1 MSDRSSTGPSTSTAP
16 QAAQYAIGIDL
27 GTTHTALAYVDLAL
41 AEGDEAPPA
50 ILPIPQLVAAGSVEP
65 RPLLPSFLYV
75 AHASE
80 GPQPLPWDE
89 KRAYAVGE
97 HARTRGAEAPA
108 RLVSS
113 AKSWLCHATVDR
125 RAPVLPPTPP
135 GATPED
141 ITKVSPV
148 EASRRYLEHLREA
161 WDDKHGKDA
170 PFAQQEIV
178 LTVPASFD
186 AAAREL
192 TAEAARAAGIEH
204 LTLLEEPQSA
214 LYAWIEGT
222 HGDWRKNVKVGDV
235 ILVVDVGGGT
245 TDFSAIAVQ
254 EREGNLELH
263 RVAVGDHILLGGDN
277 MDLALSH
284 AVRQKLAAA
293 GKELDPWQA
302 QSLTHAC
309 RVAKE
314 TLLAREDLDKAPIV
328 IAGRGSKL
336 MGGAVKS
343 ELTRDEL
350 LQLLVDGFFP
360 RVEASARPVARPR
373 TGLLALGLAYASDA
387 GVTRHLAAFLG
398 KQASATQGLDG
409 FTQPKAATFLHP
421 TAILFNGGVMKGTPL
436 RARVLQTL
444 NAWLASEKAKPVREL
459 TGSDLDL
466 AVARGAAY
474 YAYAKRGRGVR
485 IRGGTARAYYVG
497 IEGAVP
503 AVPGLEPPIS
513 ALCVAPFGMEE
524 GTSAGL
530 PPQQLGL
537 VVGEPVRFRFFG
549 STVRR
554 DDRPG
559 VVLDRWAKGD
569 LEELPSI
576 EATLPAEGRRPAD
589 VVPVQLHA
597 SVTEVGT
604 LLLEAVP
611 VAAEGKGERWK
622 LELNVRGEG

>member
-1 MSDRSSTGPSTSTAP
+1 MSD
-16 QAAQYAIGIDL
+16 AQYAIGIDL
-27 GTTHTALAYVDLAL
+27 GTTHTALAFVDLAL
-41 AEGDEAPPA
+41 AEGDEAPPS
-50 ILPIPQLVAAGSVEP
+50 ILPVPQLVAAGSVEA

-75 AHASE
+75 AHPTE
-80 GPQPLPWDE
+80 GPQALPWDAT
-89 KRAYAVGE
+89 RTFAVGE

-108 RLVSS
+108 RLISS
-113 AKSWLCHATVDR
+113 AKSWLCHATIDR

-141 ITKVSPV
+141 LTKVSPV

-161 WDDKHGKDA
+161 WDQKHGKDA
-170 PFAQQEIV
+170 PFAAQEIV

-186 AAAREL
+186 AAARDL

-214 LYAWIEGT
+214 LYAWIEQT
-222 HGDWRKNVKVGDV
+222 HGDWRKRVKVGDV

-277 MDLALSH
+277 MDLALAH
-284 AVRQKLAAA
+284 AVRTKLAAA

-314 TLLAREDLDKAPIV
+314 QLLARDDLDKAPIV

-336 MGGAVKS
+336 MGGAIKS

-360 RVEASARPVARPR
+360 RVEAAARPVARPR
-373 TGLLALGLAYASDA
+373 TGLLALGLAYASDPA
-387 GVTRHLAAFLG
+387 VTRHLAAFLG
-398 KQASATQGLDG
+398 KQAAATDG
-409 FTQPKAATFLHP
+409 IPGFAQPKTATFLHP
-421 TAILFNGGVMKGTPL
+421 TAILFNGGVMKGTAL
-436 RARVLQTL
+436 RARVLETL
-444 NAWLASEKAKPVREL
+444 NAWLASEKAPPVREL
-459 TGSDLDL
+459 SGSDLDL

-537 VVGEPVRFRFFG
+537 VVGEPVRFRFYG

-559 VVLDRWAKGD
+559 VVLDRWAPGD

-576 EATLPAEGRRPAD
+576 EATLPAEGRRAAD

-611 VAAEGKGERWK
+611 VAAIEGKSERWK

>member
-1 MSDRSSTGPSTSTAP
+1 MSDS
-16 QAAQYAIGIDL
+16 QAQYAIGIDL
-27 GTTHTALAYVDLAL
+27 GTTHTALAFVDLAL

-50 ILPIPQLVAAGSVEP
+50 ILPIPQLVAAGSVEA

-75 AHASE
+75 AHPSE
-80 GPQPLPWDE
+80 GPQTLPWDAT
-89 KRAYAVGE
+89 RAYAVGE

-113 AKSWLCHATVDR
+113 AKSWLCHATIDR

-186 AAAREL
+186 AAARDL

-214 LYAWIEGT
+214 LYAWIEQT
-222 HGDWRKNVKVGDV
+222 HGEWRKNVKVGDV

-277 MDLALSH
+277 MDLALAY
-284 AVRQKLAAA
+284 AVRQKLAAT

-314 TLLAREDLDKAPIV
+314 QLLVREKLDKVPIV
-328 IAGRGSKL
+328 VAGRGSKL
-336 MGGAVKS
+336 MGGAIKS
-343 ELTRDEL
+343 ELTRDEM

-360 RVEASARPVARPR
+360 RVDAAARPVARPR
-373 TGLLALGLAYASDA
+373 TGLLALGLAYASDP

-398 KQASATQGLDG
+398 KQAAATQGLAG
-409 FTQPKAATFLHP
+409 FSQPAAATFLHP
-421 TAILFNGGVMKGTPL
+421 TAVLFN
-436 RARVLQTL
+436 
-444 NAWLASEKAKPVREL
+444 
-459 TGSDLDL
+459 
-466 AVARGAAY
+466 
-474 YAYAKRGRGVR
+474 
-485 IRGGTARAYYVG
+485 
-497 IEGAVP
+497 
-503 AVPGLEPPIS
+503 
-513 ALCVAPFGMEE
+513 
-524 GTSAGL
+524 
-530 PPQQLGL
+530 
-537 VVGEPVRFRFFG
+537 
-549 STVRR
+549 
-554 DDRPG
+554 
-559 VVLDRWAKGD
+559 
-569 LEELPSI
+569 
-576 EATLPAEGRRPAD
+576 
-589 VVPVQLHA
+589 
-597 SVTEVGT
+597 
-604 LLLEAVP
+604 
-611 VAAEGKGERWK
+611 
-622 LELNVRGEG
+622 